1 MFPGRPLLLPVQL
14 GLDELLYDG
23 VVIVRGTWS
32 QHRGERVLVDRW
44 SRRRLVLDHFQ
55 VNCILMV
62 SLPLDLVQSVFNM
75 IQTVFNGLTTF
86 LQTISYSCL
95 NLVSQQT
102 QALERVGL
110 LLRLQLV
117 NSESNDTLVSI
128 MHQFINQEIAA
139 PAP

>member
-1 MFPGRPLLLPVQL
+1 
-14 GLDELLYDG
+14 
-23 VVIVRGTWS
+23 
-32 QHRGERVLVDRW
+32 
-44 SRRRLVLDHFQ
+44 
-55 VNCILMV
+55 MV
-62 SLPLDLVQSVFNM
+62 SLPLDLVQSVLNM

-139 PAP
+139 PAL